1 MGIAHSFMRIHIH
14 RDCFMSIA
22 RYEHSSY
29 FGPMYEHSS
38 YYDNGFIIDELML
51 YLIMLSCFHDPY
63 FNLSTLVK
71 WHQTELAEVLNAVVV
86 RQQDRK
92 LGVEV

>member
-1 MGIAHSFMRIHIH
+1 MSIAHSFMRIHIH
-14 RDCFMSIA
+14 RACFMSIA

-63 FNLSTLVK
+63 CTLGLPDVFAILETK
-71 WHQTELAEVLNAVVV
+71 YGTMQL
-86 RQQDRK
+86 
-92 LGVEV
+92 

>member
-1 MGIAHSFMRIHIH
+1 MSIAHSFMRIHIH
-14 RDCFMSIA
+14 RACFMSIA

-63 FNLSTLVK
+63 YTHPIVK
-71 WHQTELAEVLNAVVV
+71 VVS
-86 RQQDRK
+86 
-92 LGVEV
+92 EYPE

>member
-1 MGIAHSFMRIHIH
+1 MSIAHSFMRIHIH
-14 RDCFMSIA
+14 RACFMSIA

-63 FNLSTLVK
+63 RKAQMMRRPGTLRLK
-71 WHQTELAEVLNAVVV
+71 
-86 RQQDRK
+86 K
-92 LGVEV
+92 FGPKKCY

>member
-1 MGIAHSFMRIHIH
+1 
-14 RDCFMSIA
+14 MSIA

-63 FNLSTLVK
+63 LDALDIERETPL
-71 WHQTELAEVLNAVVV
+71 
-86 RQQDRK
+86 RQLGSVDERK
-92 LGVEV
+92 QA

>member
-1 MGIAHSFMRIHIH
+1 
-14 RDCFMSIA
+14 MSIA

-63 FNLSTLVK
+63 P
-71 WHQTELAEVLNAVVV
+71 V
-86 RQQDRK
+86 RIVCLCPSLIRYVAYVRLDI
-92 LGVEV
+92 

>member
-1 MGIAHSFMRIHIH
+1 MSIAHSFMRIHIH
-14 RDCFMSIA
+14 RACFMSIA

-63 FNLSTLVK
+63 PDGRDHTVNCSKLYATLLENLNGPTLKVYFM
-71 WHQTELAEVLNAVVV
+71 
-86 RQQDRK
+86 R
-92 LGVEV
+92 